1 MFAEIYEVNLHK
13 TQDLA
18 SKLFTR
24 KTFFILIEKFFKEYC
39 ETNPFLTGFFYKY
52 FWDGSYIDL
61 WALPL
66 VLLDVFRLNTK
77 TLNFYIRK
85 DKNFLKDLKIVVQCL
100 EYYVVEFFKENGE
113 YFRQTKE
120 VIENYRYL
128 LKLLIEK
135 IEFIESN

>member
-1 MFAEIYEVNLHK
+1 MYFAS
-13 TQDLA
+13 T
-18 SKLFTR
+18 
-24 KTFFILIEKFFKEYC
+24 
-39 ETNPFLTGFFYKY
+39 P
-52 FWDGSYIDL
+52 
-61 WALPL
+61 
-66 VLLDVFRLNTK
+66 K

-113 YFRQTKE
+113 YFRKTKE
-120 VIENYRYL
+120 AIENYRYL

>member
-1 MFAEIYEVNLHK
+1 LFAEIYEANLHK

-39 ETNPFLTGFFYKY
+39 KTNPFLTAFFYKY